1 MENLGKSTKIDC
13 GVCVRRRVYTR
24 ALHAH
29 CLWKI
34 RKISCST
41 QLQALNCLFNLAK
54 RKILEALQSGP
65 EIYSVEHFSHRRKW
79 GGRKSQEFSSG
90 GKTNNTHLLF
100 FCCSWCYCSARVSKR
115 EQSLSQRGVLHVE
128 PLRGG
133 QTIAGRGVCGFS
145 RKLQPSRSKRKNL
158 KKQQCVRRRVE
169 GGIFQCCC
177 HTVGLDNNNRR
188 GTHSEQLRTG
198 LTADDDD
205 DDEIEKKTSVF
216 VSKEKHNNKSGPRW
230 RTWKRCW
237 PMSAI

>member
-79 GGRKSQEFSSG
+79 GEENPKSFPPGE
-90 GKTNNTHLLF
+90 KLTIPTCC

-133 QTIAGRGVCGFS
+133 QTIAAGVFAVFPENFNPARG
-145 RKLQPSRSKRKNL
+145 
-158 KKQQCVRRRVE
+158 
-169 GGIFQCCC
+169 
-177 HTVGLDNNNRR
+177 
-188 GTHSEQLRTG
+188 
-198 LTADDDD
+198 
-205 DDEIEKKTSVF
+205 KT
-216 VSKEKHNNKSGPRW
+216 
-230 RTWKRCW
+230 
-237 PMSAI
+237 